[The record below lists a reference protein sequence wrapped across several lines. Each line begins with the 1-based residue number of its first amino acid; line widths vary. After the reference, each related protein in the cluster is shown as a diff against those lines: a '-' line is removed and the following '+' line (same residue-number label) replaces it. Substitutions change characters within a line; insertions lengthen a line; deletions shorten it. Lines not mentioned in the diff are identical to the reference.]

1 MNTDGRRLDHKT
13 LTELRKRAIASV
25 QTGEKPWA
33 VAGALGVNLRT
44 VFRWLALYRSG
55 GWGKLD
61 ARKRGGRRPKLDGEE
76 LKWVYDTVV
85 EKSPMQF
92 NQRLQKPSSVRFS
105 RMVVDHNTAAGAFSK
120 RPLSPDLDIFFPPVR
135 LESLD

>member
-44 VFRWLALYRSG
+44 VFRWLALYRSVG
-55 GWGKLD
+55 LNVND
-61 ARKRGGRRPKLDGEE
+61 R
-76 LKWVYDTVV
+76 LK
-85 EKSPMQF
+85 
-92 NQRLQKPSSVRFS
+92 
-105 RMVVDHNTAAGAFSK
+105 
-120 RPLSPDLDIFFPPVR
+120 DLP
-135 LESLD
+135 